1 MPPAVSLALDGDG
14 LGTVWGEQLATEMLT
29 VAGFV
34 IFAPG
39 VWLFWYNEHH
49 MLLAFMPLLVI
60 LTVSL
65 LFLVYTAVSEWQ
77 WGQTVGKYL
86 LAVRAVRESGAR
98 ISQRDADRAVEAV
111 VRHLPVILQV
121 FWIDVLFALFTE
133 KSQRAFELL
142 SKTRVVLVPPS
153 EVR

>member
-1 MPPAVSLALDGDG
+1 
-14 LGTVWGEQLATEMLT
+14 
-29 VAGFV
+29 
-34 IFAPG
+34 
-39 VWLFWYNEHH
+39 
-49 MLLAFMPLLVI
+49 MPLLVI

-98 ISQRDADRAVEAV
+98 VGIGQAV
-111 VRHLPVILQV
+111 VRHLPVVLQV
-121 FWIDVLFALFTE
+121 FWIDALFALFTE